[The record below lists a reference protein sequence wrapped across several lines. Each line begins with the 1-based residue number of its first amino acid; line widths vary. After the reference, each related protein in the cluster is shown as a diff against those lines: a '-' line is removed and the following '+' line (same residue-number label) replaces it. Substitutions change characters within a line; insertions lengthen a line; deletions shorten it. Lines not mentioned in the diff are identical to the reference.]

1 ARKLKYISYEEMLEL
16 ASLGAQV
23 LHPRS
28 VECASIYN
36 MVIHLRHSQKEIE
49 GTYIM
54 SPAQIQKEVGKME
67 KQEAVRGI
75 ALDENIAK
83 IGLLKVPDRP
93 GIAARIFGS
102 LAKEKINV
110 DMIIQS
116 IHSSGKF
123 ADMAFTVD
131 RPELKKALEVSEK
144 IAKELSAE
152 GVVHDS
158 DVAKVSL
165 VGIGMVSQ
173 PGTASKMFETL
184 AEAKIN
190 IQLISTSEI
199 KISCVVK
206 ASEGKRAV
214 QLLHKAFNLDKIAQ

>member
-1 ARKLKYISYEEMLEL
+1 
-16 ASLGAQV
+16 
-23 LHPRS
+23 
-28 VECASIYN
+28 
-36 MVIHLRHSQKEIE
+36 
-49 GTYIM
+49 
-54 SPAQIQKEVGKME
+54 ME
-67 KQEAVRGI
+67 KQDAVRGI

-83 IGLLKVPDRP
+83 IGLLRVPDRP
-93 GIAARIFGS
+93 GIAARIFGA

-116 IHSSGKF
+116 IHSSGQF

-131 RPELKKALEVSEK
+131 KPELKKALEVAEK
-144 IAKELSAE
+144 IAAELKAE
-152 GVVHDS
+152 GVVHDR

-206 ASEGKRAV
+206 AADGKKAV
-214 QLLHKAFNLDKIAQ
+214 QLLHKAFNLDKIIQ